1 MMSTTRP
8 SADTRSPAGLNVVGH
23 LGSPSG
29 LGNTT
34 RLFIDVLRSKGYQV
48 AGYDIEPYASSE
60 ASRLADGML
69 KSRIEDLPFENN
81 LVIASIDRLPQL
93 WLRHAKGLLEPRFR
107 NAGLLFWELPT
118 IPHAWLP
125 SLRTFDVV
133 LACSQY
139 VRQAFE
145 TVIPEVPTVFVEHPL
160 PKKAPA
166 ADRTV
171 LRERFGIPLG
181 KTAYCCSLD
190 LVSGMERK
198 NPLGSLQAWKD
209 AFPTDD
215 DVCLVVKL
223 NGNILSN
230 TDYNHDV
237 NELLESVQTD
247 SRVILVNE
255 RLPDEELFALYDC
268 CDVFV
273 SLHRSEGL
281 GLIPMEAMALG
292 KVVVATGYSGN
303 MTFMTEQNSLP
314 VAYRLVAPSNDRAFL
329 SRRFAGV
336 TASWAEPNMQ
346 HAVEMLR
353 SAKRPEVAAPLGLQA
368 SADIARRQE
377 TAWRGPG
384 LDQMFDLLAQSQRW
398 VLRKRLQREILLQEV
413 VSPELRAK
421 NVSKLLSG
429 FGNL

>member
-1 MMSTTRP
+1 MTATTRLSPGTRPP
-8 SADTRSPAGLNVVGH
+8 SGLNVVGH

-34 RLFIDVLRSKGYQV
+34 RLFIDVLRSKGHQV
-48 AGYDIEPYASSE
+48 AGYDIEPHAATE
-60 ASRLADGML
+60 APRLADGML
-69 KSRIEDLPFENN
+69 KTRIDDLPFGNN

-93 WLRHAKGLLEPRFR
+93 WLRHAKGLLAPRFR

-118 IPHAWLP
+118 IPSAWLP
-125 SLRTFDVV
+125 SLRMFDVV

-145 TVIPEVPTVFVEHPL
+145 TAIPEVPTVFVEHPL
-160 PKKAPA
+160 SRKAPA
-166 ADRTV
+166 ADRAM
-171 LRERFGIPLG
+171 LRQRFGIPLD
-181 KTAYCCSLD
+181 KAAFCCSLD

-198 NPLGSLQAWKD
+198 NPLGSVRAWKA
-209 AFPTDD
+209 AFPTDP

-223 NGNILSN
+223 NGNILRN
-230 TDYNHDV
+230 TEYNSDV
-237 NELLESVQTD
+237 NELLENVRND
-247 SRVILVNE
+247 SRVILINE
-255 RLPDEELFALYDC
+255 RLPDEELMALYDC

-329 SRRFAGV
+329 SRRFAGG
-336 TASWAEPNMQ
+336 TASWAEPDQ
-346 HAVEMLR
+346 PHAVDMLR
-353 SAKRPEVAAPLGLQA
+353 AAKRPDVAVPLGLQA
-368 SADIARRQE
+368 SADIAGRQE

-384 LDQMFDLLAQSQRW
+384 LDRMIDLLAESQRLG
-398 VLRKRLQREILLQEV
+398 LRRRLQREILLQEV

-421 NVSKLLSG
+421 NIKKIFLG
-429 FGNL
+429 FGS